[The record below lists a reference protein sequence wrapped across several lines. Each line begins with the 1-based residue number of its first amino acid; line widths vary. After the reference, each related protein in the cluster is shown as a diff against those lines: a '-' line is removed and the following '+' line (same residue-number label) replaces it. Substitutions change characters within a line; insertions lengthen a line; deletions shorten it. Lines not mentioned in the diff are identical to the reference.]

1 MENNKN
7 SKIFYGW
14 WIVLGCV
21 LITTTMV
28 PPIMSLSNK
37 FLIQVTTEMNISRGA
52 FTLSNTIVQGLGIF
66 ISPIV
71 SKNLAKGNMRKI
83 QSYSIIGF
91 VLAYASYSLAKSP
104 LHLYIS
110 SFFVG
115 LFYLNSTL
123 IPVSMMVTN
132 WFVEKRGIAMSV
144 TMAGIGLGGTIFS
157 PIVTTLLQNYG
168 WRHTYL
174 IMAGIILVV
183 ALPVALFILK
193 KSPEE
198 MGLKAYGAENHVIQN
213 KKSGAKK
220 QGILISVSES
230 KTKLFFILMIIGML
244 TNGLINSGALG
255 QFPPALEELHGA
267 KLQAAIISLY
277 SLVGIFGKIFIGWI
291 NDKFGVTVSATYGC
305 IMFALAFVFM
315 LLGEHTNMLYIM
327 AVTFGL
333 GNAIGTVIPPLV
345 TSEIFGMEKYPE
357 AYGMVNSASQVGLS
371 LGSLMVASM
380 YDINGSYTTA
390 WMILLVLTAVTL
402 FAWVG
407 SCTLAKKYMSQ
418 NQDNDIDFK
427 RAQ

>member
-14 WIVLGCV
+14 WVVLGCV

-37 FLIQVTTEMNISRGA
+37 FLIQVTTEMNISRGV
-52 FTLSNTIVQGLGIF
+52 FTLANTIVQGLGIF

-83 QSYSIIGF
+83 QSISIIGF

-104 LHLYIS
+104 IHLYMS

-157 PIVTTLLQNYG
+157 PIVTNLLQNYG

-183 ALPVALFILK
+183 ALPV
-193 KSPEE
+193 
-198 MGLKAYGAENHVIQN
+198 
-213 KKSGAKK
+213 
-220 QGILISVSES
+220 
-230 KTKLFFILMIIGML
+230 T
-244 TNGLINSGALG
+244 
-255 QFPPALEELHGA
+255 
-267 KLQAAIISLY
+267 
-277 SLVGIFGKIFIGWI
+277 
-291 NDKFGVTVSATYGC
+291 
-305 IMFALAFVFM
+305 
-315 LLGEHTNMLYIM
+315 
-327 AVTFGL
+327 
-333 GNAIGTVIPPLV
+333 
-345 TSEIFGMEKYPE
+345 
-357 AYGMVNSASQVGLS
+357 
-371 LGSLMVASM
+371 SM
-380 YDINGSYTTA
+380 YDLNGSYTLA
-390 WMILLVLTAVTL
+390 WMLLLVLTAVTL
-402 FAWVG
+402 FSWVG
-407 SCTLAKKYMSQ
+407 SCIVAKRYMASDVELKQ
-418 NQDNDIDFK
+418 
-427 RAQ
+427 AQ

>member
-14 WIVLGCV
+14 WVVLGCV

-52 FTLSNTIVQGLGIF
+52 FTLANTIVQGLGIF

-83 QSYSIIGF
+83 QSISIIGF

-104 LHLYIS
+104 IHLYMS

-157 PIVTTLLQNYG
+157 PIVTDLLQNYG

-183 ALPVALFILK
+183 ALPV
-193 KSPEE
+193 
-198 MGLKAYGAENHVIQN
+198 
-213 KKSGAKK
+213 
-220 QGILISVSES
+220 
-230 KTKLFFILMIIGML
+230 
-244 TNGLINSGALG
+244 
-255 QFPPALEELHGA
+255 
-267 KLQAAIISLY
+267 
-277 SLVGIFGKIFIGWI
+277 
-291 NDKFGVTVSATYGC
+291 
-305 IMFALAFVFM
+305 
-315 LLGEHTNMLYIM
+315 
-327 AVTFGL
+327 
-333 GNAIGTVIPPLV
+333 
-345 TSEIFGMEKYPE
+345 
-357 AYGMVNSASQVGLS
+357 
-371 LGSLMVASM
+371 VASM
-380 YDINGSYTTA
+380 YDLNGSYTLA
-390 WMILLVLTAVTL
+390 WMLLLVLTAVTL
-402 FAWVG
+402 FSWVG
-407 SCTLAKKYMSQ
+407 FCLAAKRYMVSDVELKQ
-418 NQDNDIDFK
+418 
-427 RAQ
+427 AQ

>member
-14 WIVLGCV
+14 WVVLGCV

-52 FTLSNTIVQGLGIF
+52 FTLANTIVQGLGIF

-83 QSYSIIGF
+83 QSISIIGF

-104 LHLYIS
+104 IHLYMS

-157 PIVTTLLQNYG
+157 PIVTNLLQNYG

-183 ALPVALFILK
+183 ALPVA
-193 KSPEE
+193 
-198 MGLKAYGAENHVIQN
+198 
-213 KKSGAKK
+213 
-220 QGILISVSES
+220 
-230 KTKLFFILMIIGML
+230 
-244 TNGLINSGALG
+244 
-255 QFPPALEELHGA
+255 
-267 KLQAAIISLY
+267 
-277 SLVGIFGKIFIGWI
+277 
-291 NDKFGVTVSATYGC
+291 
-305 IMFALAFVFM
+305 
-315 LLGEHTNMLYIM
+315 
-327 AVTFGL
+327 
-333 GNAIGTVIPPLV
+333 
-345 TSEIFGMEKYPE
+345 
-357 AYGMVNSASQVGLS
+357 
-371 LGSLMVASM
+371 SM
-380 YDINGSYTTA
+380 YDLNGSYTLA
-390 WMILLVLTAVTL
+390 WMLLLVLTAVTL
-402 FAWVG
+402 FSWVG
-407 SCTLAKKYMSQ
+407 SCIVAKRYMASDVELKQ
-418 NQDNDIDFK
+418 
-427 RAQ
+427 AQ

>member
-14 WIVLGCV
+14 WVVLGCV

-52 FTLSNTIVQGLGIF
+52 FTLANTIVQGLGIF

-83 QSYSIIGF
+83 QSISIIGF
-91 VLAYASYSLAKSP
+91 VLSYASYSLAKSP
-104 LHLYIS
+104 IHLYMS

-157 PIVTTLLQNYG
+157 PIVTNLLQNYG

-183 ALPVALFILK
+183 ALPVA
-193 KSPEE
+193 
-198 MGLKAYGAENHVIQN
+198 
-213 KKSGAKK
+213 
-220 QGILISVSES
+220 
-230 KTKLFFILMIIGML
+230 
-244 TNGLINSGALG
+244 
-255 QFPPALEELHGA
+255 
-267 KLQAAIISLY
+267 
-277 SLVGIFGKIFIGWI
+277 
-291 NDKFGVTVSATYGC
+291 
-305 IMFALAFVFM
+305 
-315 LLGEHTNMLYIM
+315 
-327 AVTFGL
+327 
-333 GNAIGTVIPPLV
+333 
-345 TSEIFGMEKYPE
+345 
-357 AYGMVNSASQVGLS
+357 
-371 LGSLMVASM
+371 SM
-380 YDINGSYTTA
+380 YDLNGSYTLA
-390 WMILLVLTAVTL
+390 WMLLLVLIAVTL
-402 FAWVG
+402 FSWVG
-407 SCTLAKKYMSQ
+407 SCIVAKRYMASDVELKQ
-418 NQDNDIDFK
+418 
-427 RAQ
+427 AQ

>member
-1 MENNKN
+1 MKTIKN

-14 WIVLGCV
+14 WVVLGCV

-52 FTLSNTIVQGLGIF
+52 FTLANTIVQGLGIF

-83 QSYSIIGF
+83 QSISIIGF

-104 LHLYIS
+104 IHLYMS

-157 PIVTTLLQNYG
+157 LIVTDLLQNYG

-183 ALPVALFILK
+183 ALPVA
-193 KSPEE
+193 
-198 MGLKAYGAENHVIQN
+198 
-213 KKSGAKK
+213 
-220 QGILISVSES
+220 
-230 KTKLFFILMIIGML
+230 
-244 TNGLINSGALG
+244 
-255 QFPPALEELHGA
+255 
-267 KLQAAIISLY
+267 
-277 SLVGIFGKIFIGWI
+277 
-291 NDKFGVTVSATYGC
+291 
-305 IMFALAFVFM
+305 
-315 LLGEHTNMLYIM
+315 
-327 AVTFGL
+327 
-333 GNAIGTVIPPLV
+333 
-345 TSEIFGMEKYPE
+345 
-357 AYGMVNSASQVGLS
+357 
-371 LGSLMVASM
+371 SM
-380 YDINGSYTTA
+380 YDLNGSYTLA
-390 WMILLVLTAVTL
+390 WMLLLVLTAVTL
-402 FAWVG
+402 FSWVG
-407 SCTLAKKYMSQ
+407 SCIVAKRYMASDVELKQ
-418 NQDNDIDFK
+418 
-427 RAQ
+427 AQ

>member
-14 WIVLGCV
+14 WVVLGCV

-52 FTLSNTIVQGLGIF
+52 FTLANTIVQGLGIF

-83 QSYSIIGF
+83 QSISIIGF

-104 LHLYIS
+104 IHLYMS

-157 PIVTTLLQNYG
+157 PIVTNLLQNYG

-183 ALPVALFILK
+183 ALPA
-193 KSPEE
+193 
-198 MGLKAYGAENHVIQN
+198 
-213 KKSGAKK
+213 
-220 QGILISVSES
+220 
-230 KTKLFFILMIIGML
+230 
-244 TNGLINSGALG
+244 
-255 QFPPALEELHGA
+255 
-267 KLQAAIISLY
+267 
-277 SLVGIFGKIFIGWI
+277 
-291 NDKFGVTVSATYGC
+291 
-305 IMFALAFVFM
+305 
-315 LLGEHTNMLYIM
+315 
-327 AVTFGL
+327 
-333 GNAIGTVIPPLV
+333 
-345 TSEIFGMEKYPE
+345 
-357 AYGMVNSASQVGLS
+357 
-371 LGSLMVASM
+371 ASM
-380 YDINGSYTTA
+380 YDLNGSYTLA
-390 WMILLVLTAVTL
+390 WMLLLVLTAVTL
-402 FAWVG
+402 FSWVG
-407 SCTLAKKYMSQ
+407 SCIVAKRYMASDVELKQ
-418 NQDNDIDFK
+418 
-427 RAQ
+427 AQ

>member
-1 MENNKN
+1 MKTIKN

-14 WIVLGCV
+14 WVVLGCV

-52 FTLSNTIVQGLGIF
+52 FTLANTIVQGLGIF

-83 QSYSIIGF
+83 QSISIIGF

-104 LHLYIS
+104 IHLYMS

-157 PIVTTLLQNYG
+157 PIVTNLLQNYG

-183 ALPVALFILK
+183 ALPVA
-193 KSPEE
+193 
-198 MGLKAYGAENHVIQN
+198 
-213 KKSGAKK
+213 
-220 QGILISVSES
+220 
-230 KTKLFFILMIIGML
+230 
-244 TNGLINSGALG
+244 
-255 QFPPALEELHGA
+255 
-267 KLQAAIISLY
+267 
-277 SLVGIFGKIFIGWI
+277 
-291 NDKFGVTVSATYGC
+291 
-305 IMFALAFVFM
+305 
-315 LLGEHTNMLYIM
+315 
-327 AVTFGL
+327 
-333 GNAIGTVIPPLV
+333 
-345 TSEIFGMEKYPE
+345 
-357 AYGMVNSASQVGLS
+357 
-371 LGSLMVASM
+371 SM
-380 YDINGSYTTA
+380 YDLNGSYTLA
-390 WMILLVLTAVTL
+390 WMLLLVLTAVTL
-402 FAWVG
+402 FSWVG
-407 SCTLAKKYMSQ
+407 SCIVAKRYMASDVELKQ
-418 NQDNDIDFK
+418 
-427 RAQ
+427 AQ

>member
-1 MENNKN
+1 MKTIKN

-14 WIVLGCV
+14 WVVLGCV

-52 FTLSNTIVQGLGIF
+52 FTLANTIVQGLGIF

-83 QSYSIIGF
+83 QSISIIGF

-104 LHLYIS
+104 IHLYMS

-157 PIVTTLLQNYG
+157 PIVTNLLQNYG

-174 IMAGIILVV
+174 IMAVV
-183 ALPVALFILK
+183 
-193 KSPEE
+193 
-198 MGLKAYGAENHVIQN
+198 
-213 KKSGAKK
+213 
-220 QGILISVSES
+220 
-230 KTKLFFILMIIGML
+230 
-244 TNGLINSGALG
+244 
-255 QFPPALEELHGA
+255 
-267 KLQAAIISLY
+267 
-277 SLVGIFGKIFIGWI
+277 FGF
-291 NDKFGVTVSATYGC
+291 
-305 IMFALAFVFM
+305 
-315 LLGEHTNMLYIM
+315 
-327 AVTFGL
+327 

-345 TSEIFGMEKYPE
+345 TSELFGMEKYPE
-357 AYGMVNSASQVGLS
+357 AYGMVNSATQVGLS
-371 LGSLMVASM
+371 LGSLLVASM
-380 YDINGSYTTA
+380 YDLNGSYTLA
-390 WMILLVLTAVTL
+390 WMLLLVLTAVTL
-402 FAWVG
+402 FSWVG
-407 SCTLAKKYMSQ
+407 SCLVAKRYMASDVELKQ
-418 NQDNDIDFK
+418 
-427 RAQ
+427 AQ

>member
-14 WIVLGCV
+14 WVVLGCV

-37 FLIQVTTEMNISRGA
+37 FLIQVTTEMNISRGV
-52 FTLSNTIVQGLGIF
+52 FTLANTIVQGLGIF

-83 QSYSIIGF
+83 QSISIIGF

-104 LHLYIS
+104 IHLYMS

-157 PIVTTLLQNYG
+157 PIVTNLLQNYG

-174 IMAGIILVV
+174 IMAVV
-183 ALPVALFILK
+183 
-193 KSPEE
+193 
-198 MGLKAYGAENHVIQN
+198 
-213 KKSGAKK
+213 
-220 QGILISVSES
+220 
-230 KTKLFFILMIIGML
+230 
-244 TNGLINSGALG
+244 
-255 QFPPALEELHGA
+255 
-267 KLQAAIISLY
+267 
-277 SLVGIFGKIFIGWI
+277 FGF
-291 NDKFGVTVSATYGC
+291 
-305 IMFALAFVFM
+305 
-315 LLGEHTNMLYIM
+315 
-327 AVTFGL
+327 

-345 TSEIFGMEKYPE
+345 TSEVFGMEKYPE
-357 AYGMVNSASQVGLS
+357 AYGMVNSATQVGLS
-371 LGSLMVASM
+371 LGSLLVASM
-380 YDINGSYTTA
+380 YDLNGSYTLA
-390 WMILLVLTAVTL
+390 WMLLLVLTAVTL
-402 FAWVG
+402 FSWVG
-407 SCTLAKKYMSQ
+407 SCIVAKGYMASDVELKQ
-418 NQDNDIDFK
+418 
-427 RAQ
+427 AQ